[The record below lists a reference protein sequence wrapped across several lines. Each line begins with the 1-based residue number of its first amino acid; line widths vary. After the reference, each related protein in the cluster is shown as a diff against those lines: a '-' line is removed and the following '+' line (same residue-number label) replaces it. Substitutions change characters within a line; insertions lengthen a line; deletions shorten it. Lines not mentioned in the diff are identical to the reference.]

1 MFEVFL
7 NEVPQGHGVL
17 QVQLEQLGN
26 ATASG
31 HVGAHNGNSLALR
44 GEVDLSTLLH
54 LFNGDAPR
62 VMVSPDDQPP
72 RPPRIAME
80 IFTTNGVESFQAPI
94 VMVSPHDDPPR
105 PPRVAME
112 PNSIADEQS
121 FLAPRVMISPDD
133 EPPRPP
139 R

>member
-17 QVQLEQLGN
+17 QVQLEQLSN

-31 HVGAHNGNSLALR
+31 HVGALNGNSLALR

-62 VMVSPDDQPP
+62 VMVSPDDAPP
-72 RPPRIAME
+72 RPPKIAME
-80 IFTTNGVESFQAPI
+80 IQTINGEQPLLALLP
-94 VMVSPHDDPPR
+94 MANPNGDPPR
-105 PPRVAME
+105 PPR
-112 PNSIADEQS
+112 
-121 FLAPRVMISPDD
+121 
-133 EPPRPP
+133 
-139 R
+139 

>member
-54 LFNGDAPR
+54 LFDGDAPR
-62 VMVSPDDQPP
+62 VMVSPDDDPPRSPKLLQLSETMANPNGDPP

-80 IFTTNGVESFQAPI
+80 IQAINGEQPFQALLP
-94 VMVSPHDDPPR
+94 MADPHGDPPR
-105 PPRVAME
+105 PPR
-112 PNSIADEQS
+112 
-121 FLAPRVMISPDD
+121 
-133 EPPRPP
+133 
-139 R
+139 

>member
-31 HVGAHNGNSLALR
+31 HFGALNGNSLALR

-62 VMVSPDDQPP
+62 VMASPDDWPPRPPKLLQLPETMADPHGDPP

-80 IFTTNGVESFQAPI
+80 IQTINGEQPLLALLP
-94 VMVSPHDDPPR
+94 MANPNGDPPR
-105 PPRVAME
+105 PPR
-112 PNSIADEQS
+112 
-121 FLAPRVMISPDD
+121 
-133 EPPRPP
+133 
-139 R
+139 